1 MPGYS
6 EPQTGPLG
14 ILWSDDPSNSAGA
27 RAAAGRPVRWVVAG
41 PMLVIVVLAVLSLVM
56 APVTMLV
63 AAVAGVSLVVVLL
76 FGDVLPGRTLVPR
89 TATVLA
95 VLATAATCAVLALPG
110 ISSAVNGAG
119 ATSVRPSIA
128 ELQRTRDLSGRDL
141 RGRSLNGIDL
151 SGHDLSGADL
161 RGASLRGATLVRAD
175 LRGAKVTGADL
186 SGADLSAAC
195 LVNVVLSGATTAGIL
210 TEGAVTVLP
219 ATVSPTGS
227 PHVLPHVS
235 PTGSTV
241 SPGPVV
247 VPTRTPPAHCTQD
260 RGQSVSL
267 DSSD

>member
-6 EPQTGPLG
+6 EPQTDPLG
-14 ILWSDDPSNSAGA
+14 ILWSDDPANSTGA
-27 RAAAGRPVRWVVAG
+27 RAAAGSPVRWVVAG
-41 PMLVIVVLAVLSLVM
+41 PIAVIVVLAGLNLVT

-89 TATVLA
+89 TATVFA
-95 VLATAATCAVLALPG
+95 VLATAATCSVLALPG
-110 ISSAVNGAG
+110 IESAVNGAG
-119 ATSVRPSIA
+119 APTVRPTIP
-128 ELQRTRDLSGRDL
+128 ELQQTRDLSGRDL
-141 RGRSLNGIDL
+141 RGRWLNGIDL

-195 LVNVVLSGATTAGIL
+195 LVNVALSGATTAGIL

-219 ATVSPTGS
+219 ATVPTTGSLFASPTG
-227 PHVLPHVS
+227 
-235 PTGSTV
+235 PTA
-241 SPGPVV
+241 SPGSAV
-247 VPTRTPPAHCTQD
+247 VPTRTPPT
-260 RGQSVSL
+260 SPSL
-267 DSSD
+267 SGPGGEPTPACLP